1 MKGISPMV
9 ATILLIAFTVGIGGI
24 ISVWMSGFT
33 TSTTG
38 TVEKAAT
45 NQTKC
50 AGAWIKLDSVKS
62 GTIMYSNPSTQN
74 VSSIKLYYTDGTNVV
89 TVTPTTTALA
99 PGDAASYSAT
109 LGTNTSV
116 SVKGLCLAS
125 VPIEGQCDNSEPCW
139 G

>member
-38 TVEKAAT
+38 NVEKAAT

-50 AGAWIKLDSVKS
+50 AGAWIRIDTVGVNSVL
-62 GTIMYSNPSTQN
+62 YSNPSSQN
-74 VSSIKLYYTDGTNVV
+74 VTNIKLYYSDGTTVV
-89 TVTPTTTALA
+89 TTTPLTTSLA
-99 PGDAASYSAT
+99 PGEAASNVTARGS
-109 LGTNTSV
+109 NTSV
-116 SVKGLCLAS
+116 TIKGLCLAS
-125 VPIEGQCDNSEPCW
+125 IPIEGKCDSSGPCW
-139 G
+139 S